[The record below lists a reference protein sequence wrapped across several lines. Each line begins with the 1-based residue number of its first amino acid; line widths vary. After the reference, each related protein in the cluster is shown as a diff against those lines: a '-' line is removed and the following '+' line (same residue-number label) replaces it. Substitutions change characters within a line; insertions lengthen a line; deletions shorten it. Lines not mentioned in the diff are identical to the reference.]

1 MEQAQS
7 LQEARLHLLDYWR
20 VVKSRKA
27 VVGAVFLLVVLVAAT
42 VTFLQTKIYSA
53 VTRIKVEQERPTV
66 AVFEQQFAPNYD
78 PYFLQTQYEIVQ
90 SQKILHP
97 VIDRLNLMK
106 VWEDRQEPLA
116 IQSMDVAFIRLK
128 SQVSVRRYRDTS
140 LIEVGVMDQDP
151 QLAAL
156 IANTIADVFEKNRL
170 EVKKEQVT
178 KGIVKLREQ
187 LSQQKKQV
195 EAAQAEVEELRRE
208 LNVPVFGSGANAIK
222 LNDSTLQE
230 LAKSLTLARVEA
242 VGKESRVN
250 ELKKLDPQ
258 QLRYAI
264 TTVSADPNVQTLLQ
278 QLTDAETRLEA
289 MKEDY
294 GPDNPQVRA
303 AIAMR
308 DKLKEQLDD
317 RLDGIMRGFEVDYQM
332 SQSRVTELQRQLD
345 EAKSSSLSLESE
357 RYLPFRNAQRAEEE
371 ETRAYQA
378 LKMRIEQ
385 VAIET
390 EVPRS
395 PVEVIDKASPPRQP
409 SRPNVFLN
417 IFLGG
422 VVGLIL
428 GVGVTFFIEFL
439 DTSIKRME
447 DVERYLSLPVLGV
460 VSREREL
467 IISGSASP
475 QHVETYRMLRTNIE
489 FARGEGSQKSLTVLS
504 AGAGEG
510 KSFTITNLAMVYAQH
525 GARVLIVDSD
535 LRRPSQ
541 HKNLDMSNEIG
552 LVDYLSGSKMV
563 EEIILPTKVPN
574 LFVITAGGGGSIKS
588 ALPLLTGGRMAEL
601 ITHVTK
607 QFDVVL
613 FDTPPVLAVSD
624 AAVVANEVGCSIM
637 VVQHRR
643 YPRAMSI
650 RAKLAIENAG
660 GRLLGVVVN
669 NINVGQDESYYY
681 YHDHYDRYL
690 HPQETS
696 GQPSPSSETASPP
709 PKSDTDKVEWQG
721 KY

>member
-7 LQEARLHLLDYWR
+7 LQEARIHLLDYWR
-20 VVKSRKA
+20 VVKTRKA

-66 AVFEQQFAPNYD
+66 QVFEQQLVPTYD
-78 PYFLQTQYEIVQ
+78 PYFLQTQYEIIQ
-90 SQKILHP
+90 SQQILQP
-97 VIDRLNLMK
+97 VITRLKLMK
-106 VWEDRQEPLA
+106 VWEDRHEPLA
-116 IQSMDVAFIRLK
+116 LPEMDLAFRRLK
-128 SQVSVRRYRDTS
+128 GQVGVRRSRDTS
-140 LIEVGVMDQDP
+140 LIEITVMDQDP
-151 QLAAL
+151 RQAAE
-156 IANTIADVFEKNRL
+156 IANTIAEVFETNRL
-170 EVKKEQVT
+170 EVKKKQVT
-178 KGIVKLREQ
+178 RGLEALRKQLEEQ
-187 LSQQKKQV
+187 SKKV
-195 EAAQAEVEELRRE
+195 AAKQAEVEKLRKE
-208 LNVPVFGSGANAIK
+208 LNVPVFGGGVNATK
-222 LNDSTLQE
+222 LNDQTMQDME
-230 LAKSLTLARVEA
+230 KQLTLARVEA
-242 VGKESRVN
+242 VGREARVS

-258 QLRYAI
+258 QLRNAI

-278 QLTDAETRLEA
+278 QLTDSETRLEA
-289 MKEDY
+289 LKEDF

-332 SQSRVTELQRQLD
+332 AQARVTELQRMLD

-357 RYLPFRNAQRAEEE
+357 RYLPFRNAQRTEEE

-385 VAIET
+385 VAIDT

-395 PVEVIDKASPPRQP
+395 PVEVIDKAEPPRQP
-409 SRPNVFLN
+409 SRPNIFLN
-417 IFLGG
+417 IFLGS

-489 FARGEGSQKSLTVLS
+489 FARGEGSKKSLTVLS

-552 LVDYLSGSKMV
+552 LVDYLSGAKMV
-563 EEIILPTKVPN
+563 EEIILPTKFPN

-601 ITHVTK
+601 IAHVTK

-624 AAVVANEVGCSIM
+624 AAVVANEVGCSLM

-696 GQPSPSSETASPP
+696 GQPPSDTASPT
-709 PKSDTDKVEWQG
+709 PKPDTDKVEWQG